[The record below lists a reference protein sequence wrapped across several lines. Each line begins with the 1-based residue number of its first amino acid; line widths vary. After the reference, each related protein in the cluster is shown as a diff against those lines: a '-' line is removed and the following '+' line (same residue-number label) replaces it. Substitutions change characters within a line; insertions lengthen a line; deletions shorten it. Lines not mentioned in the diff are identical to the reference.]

1 MEPAPGHWSMT
12 VLRRGLPTHCLLWRT
27 TPPRAPL
34 GRGSTIFQTSENFC
48 SALEAF
54 PSIPSAFQKEIHQ
67 NGISPNYYRI
77 QLDSGK
83 GPKSFHVGKTKA
95 GVTMKKVTWSSFV
108 ILSKVLSSFSLL
120 FISFRFQPLLC
131 LTLAMDRQLVSGSQ
145 SRWKMQIHLFLTTF
159 VLFHSGK
166 FSLLMYYIKFAMK
179 TCFILQETKFVP
191 VGAVNKP
198 TSTKEAEN
206 RYLGS

>member
-1 MEPAPGHWSMT
+1 MT
-12 VLRRGLPTHCLLWRT
+12 VRGKGLQTHCLLLRT
-27 TPPRAPL
+27 RPPLPPL
-34 GRGSTIFQTSENFC
+34 PCQGSTIQTSEKLC

-95 GVTMKKVTWSSFV
+95 GVTMKKVTAALLSSFS
-108 ILSKVLSSFSLL
+108 LKFFHLFSLL

-159 VLFHSGK
+159 VLFHLGK
-166 FSLLMYYIKFAMK
+166 FSLLWCIMLKFAMK
-179 TCFILQETKFVP
+179 TCLILQETKFVP

>member
-1 MEPAPGHWSMT
+1 MEPAPGNWSMT

-27 TPPRAPL
+27 TPWPGPPCQ
-34 GRGSTIFQTSENFC
+34 GSTVQTSEKFC

-145 SRWKMQIHLFLTTF
+145 SRWKMQIHLFF
-159 VLFHSGK
+159 WQ
-166 FSLLMYYIKFAMK
+166 LLYF
-179 TCFILQETKFVP
+179 FIWASFPCWCIT
-191 VGAVNKP
+191 
-198 TSTKEAEN
+198 
-206 RYLGS
+206 